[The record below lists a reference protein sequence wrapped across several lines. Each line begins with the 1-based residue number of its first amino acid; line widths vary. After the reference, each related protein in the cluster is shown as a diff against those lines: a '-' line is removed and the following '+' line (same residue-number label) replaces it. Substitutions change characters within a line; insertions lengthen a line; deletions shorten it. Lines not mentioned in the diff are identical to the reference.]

1 MLSLHK
7 IRSFIFT
14 MGLAVMLVTTVSFA
28 FGTADSGAAI
38 LPSDAVVGQL
48 PVADPVM
55 LFSGTKF
62 VLALIVGVVMAFAF
76 QLLFT
81 NLAIAVIASPD
92 SALKDSVK
100 DSVKDSD
107 SEDLG
112 DTIRGIETKVGLGL
126 LVSISIALF
135 VACFLAVK
143 LSLVGSP
150 MLGAII
156 GVIIWAIFFTLLT
169 WYGSTAVGSLMGSI
183 ISTATTGVQGLLGT
197 GSAVLGAN
205 IAKNQIV
212 STAEEITA
220 AVRRELTSGFD
231 PDTIRTTVQSSLD
244 QVKLPEFNFD
254 QLGGQ
259 FEKLLKDANLGTI
272 GDSDLLK
279 NINRDTL
286 SKLVSSRTN
295 LSKQD
300 INRIT
305 DQLETAW
312 KKVVNSKE
320 ELDPQDLIQQLKS
333 AAPQDFKSG
342 KLSDQLSQLVKSA
355 SKQGDSSGSLTT
367 RALQFGTTAVL
378 SRVLQNVDLSDVD
391 VEKIGSQLRN
401 FGSGLLD
408 SDGQTS
414 NGQTSNGQASNG
426 QASNGKTANGKTSEK
441 SSEKPNS
448 KAFSIIQADLE
459 DYLLFSPPWKLNR
472 ETLKQEFR
480 DVIYDAAADPSMI
493 RQELTAINQD
503 YFVQVLSL
511 RDDFTPTA
519 IQDLA
524 GHLEAIRTE
533 VLATVETAS
542 TQKQIQDLR
551 QRVEKYLSTTEKTA
565 LNPEGITRDFET
577 LLADPEVGFDALG
590 NRLSQFDRPTLEQ
603 LLSQRQDISAEESSQ
618 IINQLEGS
626 RDRVLSKG
634 QELQTRLQGQAQELR
649 QKVSDY
655 LRNTNKEELN
665 PEGIQRDLKTLF
677 DDPEAGVSALSSRL
691 SQFDRDTL
699 VQLLSQ
705 RQDLSEEQ
713 VNQVLDQVESARDTI
728 VNAPQKLAGK
738 AKEQY
743 EQTTQALADYLRQ
756 TKLEELNPEG
766 IQRDLTTLFNDPKA
780 GTDALRDRLSHVDRE
795 TLVKLLSQ
803 RDDLT
808 EEQVNQTIDQ
818 VQSSLRSIAKAPR
831 RLANRVK
838 KQAVDFE
845 SNLESYLQNTNK
857 EELNP
862 EGIKRDL
869 QLLLQDP
876 RAGLASLGDR
886 ASHFDRGTFVALL
899 SQRKD
904 ITEEEANRIADQV
917 ESNFNAVRDQIQQ
930 VQQAVQSTIDKGFES
945 VRTYL
950 NDLERPE
957 LNYDGIKQDFGKL
970 FNDPQLGLEALR
982 DRLTQFD
989 RDTLVAL
996 LSSREDIS
1004 EADANRI
1011 IDQVESARD
1020 GVLHQVERVQQET
1033 QKRLDAIKHATQKQV
1048 RETRK
1053 VAAGAAWWVFSTAL
1067 FSLAASAMA
1076 GFLAV
1081 TRYVVV

>member
-1 MLSLHK
+1 MFSLPK

-14 MGLAVMLVTTVSFA
+14 MGLAVVLVTTISFA
-28 FGTADSGAAI
+28 FGMADSGAAI
-38 LPSDAVVGQL
+38 LPPDAVVGQL
-48 PVADPVM
+48 PIADPVM
-55 LFSGTKF
+55 LFSGAKF
-62 VLALIVGVVMAFAF
+62 VLALIVGVVMALAF

-92 SALKDSVK
+92 SSLKDSGK
-100 DSVKDSD
+100 DND

-254 QLGGQ
+254 KLSGQ
-259 FEKLLKDANLGTI
+259 FEKLLKNANLGTI

-295 LSKQD
+295 LSKKD
-300 INRIT
+300 ISRIT

-312 KKVVNSKE
+312 KKVVSSKE
-320 ELDPQDLIQQLKS
+320 GVDPQELIQQLKS

-355 SKQGDSSGSLTT
+355 SKQDDSSGNLTT

-408 SDGQTS
+408 SNGQSS
-414 NGQTSNGQASNG
+414 NGQSSNGKSSNG
-426 QASNGKTANGKTSEK
+426 KSSNGKTSQR
-441 SSEKPNS
+441 SSEKPNA

-480 DVIYDAAADPSMI
+480 DVIYDAAADPKMI

-524 GHLEAIRTE
+524 GHLEAIRTD
-533 VLATVETAS
+533 VLSTVEAES
-542 TQKQIQDLR
+542 TQKQAQELR
-551 QRVEKYLSTTEKTA
+551 QRVEKYLSTANKTE
-565 LNPEGITRDFET
+565 LNPEGITRNFET
-577 LLADPEVGFDALG
+577 LLADPEAGFDALG

-626 RDRVLSKG
+626 RDRVLSQG
-634 QELQTRLQGQAQELR
+634 QELQNRLQGKAQELR

-665 PEGIQRDLKTLF
+665 PEGIQRDLKMLF
-677 DDPEAGVSALSSRL
+677 DDPESGASALSSRL

-713 VNQVLDQVESARDTI
+713 VNQVLDQVESVRDTI
-728 VNAPQKLAGK
+728 VHAPQKLAGK

-766 IQRDLTTLFNDPKA
+766 IQRDLATLFNDPKA

-818 VQSSLRSIAKAPR
+818 VQSSLRTIVKAPR

-899 SQRKD
+899 SQRED
-904 ITEEEANRIADQV
+904 ITEEEANHIADQV

-930 VQQAVQSTIDKGFES
+930 VQKAVQSTIDKGFES

-1020 GVLHQVERVQQET
+1020 GVLHQVDRVQQET
-1033 QKRLDAIKHATQKQV
+1033 QKRLDAIKHATQKQM

-1053 VAAGAAWWVFSTAL
+1053 GCGWCGLVGV
-1067 FSLAASAMA
+1067 
-1076 GFLAV
+1076 
-1081 TRYVVV
+1081 

>member
-1 MLSLHK
+1 MISHHK
-7 IRSFIFT
+7 ARSFIVN
-14 MGLAVMLVTTVSFA
+14 MSLAIVLVLTAA
-28 FGTADSGAAI
+28 FVFRISDSSAAVAQPNTI
-38 LPSDAVVGQL
+38 VDQL
-48 PVADPVM
+48 PAADPTM
-55 LFSGTKF
+55 LFSGSKF
-62 VLALIVGVVMAFAF
+62 LLALIVGVVMAFAF

-92 SALKDSVK
+92 SSSKDTFK
-100 DSVKDSD
+100 DNSSD
-107 SEDLG
+107 GLG

-135 VACFLAVK
+135 TACFLAVK

-231 PDTIRTTVQSSLD
+231 PDSIRTTLQSSLE
-244 QVKLPEFNFD
+244 QVKLPQFNFD

-259 FEKLLKDANLGTI
+259 FEKLLKDADLGSI

-279 NINRDTL
+279 NVNRETL
-286 SKLVSSRTN
+286 VKLVSSRTD
-295 LSKQD
+295 LSKRD
-300 INRIT
+300 VNRIT
-305 DQLETAW
+305 DQLEAAW
-312 KKVVNSKE
+312 KKTISSKE
-320 ELDPQDLIQQLKS
+320 EIDPQELIQQLKS
-333 AAPQDFKSG
+333 AAPQDLKSG
-342 KLSDQLSQLVKSA
+342 KLSEQLSQLVKAA
-355 SKQGDSSGSLTT
+355 SKQGNSSDNLTS

-391 VEKIGSQLRN
+391 VEKIGVQLRT

-408 SDGQTS
+408 SKSNS
-414 NGQTSNGQASNG
+414 NGQSNVR
-426 QASNGKTANGKTSEK
+426 TSEK
-441 SSEKPNS
+441 FNEKHTS
-448 KAFSIIQADLE
+448 KPFSIIQADLE

-472 ETLKQEFR
+472 ETIKQEFH
-480 DVIYDAAADPSMI
+480 DVLYDAAADPNI
-493 RQELTAINQD
+493 IHQELTAIDRD
-503 YFVQVLSL
+503 YFIQVLSL

-524 GHLEAIRTE
+524 GHLEAIRAD
-533 VLATVETAS
+533 VLATVETTS
-542 TQKQIQDLR
+542 TQAQAQDLR
-551 QRVEKYLSTTEKTA
+551 QRVENYLRVTSKTE
-565 LNPEGITRDFET
+565 LNPEGIARDFED
-577 LLADPEVGFDALG
+577 LLADPGAEFDTLN
-590 NRLSQFDRPTLEQ
+590 NRLSQFDRLTLEQ
-603 LLSQRQDISAEESSQ
+603 LLTQRQDINSEESSQ
-618 IINQLEGS
+618 IINQLEET
-626 RDRVLSKG
+626 RDRVLSQG
-634 QELQTRLQGQAQELR
+634 QESQSRLQGQAQELR

-665 PEGIQRDLKTLF
+665 PEGIQRDFKTLF
-677 DDPEAGVSALSSRL
+677 DDPQVGASALRSRI

-713 VNQVLDQVESARDTI
+713 VNQVLDQVESVRDTI
-728 VNAPQKLAGK
+728 LAAPQKLAGK

-766 IQRDLTTLFNDPKA
+766 IQRDLATLFNDPKA
-780 GTDALRDRLSHVDRE
+780 GTDALRDRLSHVDRA

-818 VQSSLRSIAKAPR
+818 VQSALRSIVKAPR

-869 QLLLQDP
+869 QLLLHDP
-876 RAGLASLGDR
+876 RAGLSSLGDR

-899 SQRKD
+899 AQRED
-904 ITEEEANRIADQV
+904 MTEEEANRIADQV
-917 ESNFNAVRDQIQQ
+917 ESNFKAVKDQIQQ

-970 FNDPQLGLEALR
+970 FDDPQLGLEALR

-989 RDTLVAL
+989 RGTLVAL
-996 LSSREDIS
+996 LSSREDVS

-1011 IDQVESARD
+1011 IGQVESARD

-1033 QKRLDAIKHATQKQV
+1033 QKRLDAIKHVTQKQV

-1053 VAAGAAWWVFSTAL
+1053 AAAGAAWWVFGTAL
-1067 FSLAASAMA
+1067 FSLAASAMG
-1076 GFLAV
+1076 GFVAV
-1081 TRYVVV
+1081 ARYTIV